1 MKAPSREKID
11 TTKGIV
17 EIRALSRKEANEI
30 QKINREM
37 RVVKTD
43 EERFTLEDKQ
53 EAILNGCIVSGTEY
67 MDDIESGEYM
77 QILNAFRFCQ
87 GNTRKK
93 TNVPS

>member
-53 EAILNGCIVSGTEY
+53 EAILTGCIVAGIEFL
-67 MDDIESGEYM
+67 DDIEAGEYM
-77 QILNAFRFCQ
+77 AILNKIAVLSREYKEK
-87 GNTRKK
+87 N
-93 TNVPS
+93 

>member
-37 RVVKTD
+37 RVVNTD

-77 QILNAFRFCQ
+77 QILNRISVLSREYKEK
-87 GNTRKK
+87 N
-93 TNVPS
+93 

>member
-1 MKAPSREKID
+1 MKAPSREKIE

-17 EIRALSRKEANEI
+17 EIRALSRKEANDI

-77 QILNAFRFCQ
+77 HILNRISVLSREYKEK
-87 GNTRKK
+87 N
-93 TNVPS
+93 

>member
-37 RVVKTD
+37 RVVETD
-43 EERFTLEDKQ
+43 EERFTLEDKL

-77 QILNAFRFCQ
+77 HILNRISVLSREYKEK
-87 GNTRKK
+87 N
-93 TNVPS
+93 